1 MIVAHH
7 VVEKF
12 AVPVELCKAALRDA
26 GRPYKG
32 LMTKPSVLKTT
43 HGCPV
48 SCSPAYTVG
57 ASKDTGTGKKSLG
70 LF

>member
-1 MIVAHH
+1 MAHCIVA
-7 VVEKF
+7 KF

-26 GRPYKG
+26 ERPYKG
-32 LMTKPSVLKTT
+32 LMMKPACAKYH

-48 SCSPAYTVG
+48 SSSPAYTVG
-57 ASKDTGTGKKSLG
+57 ASREHTGTGKKSPG